1 VKSGRAA
8 ADNPG
13 QELAMS
19 ALLRL
24 ISVVCSLIL
33 LLSFAMFAADQ
44 ARHGSKATVAKIA
57 AGDDSQGPAVQQPAK
72 PKSQHSGFR
81 RAVDGADQKLVSPF
95 NGVVGNTD
103 GWSRHIA
110 LLILGFLVF
119 GVGIGFVARYAA
131 TRGL

>member
-1 VKSGRAA
+1 
-8 ADNPG
+8 
-13 QELAMS
+13 MS

-33 LLSFAMFAADQ
+33 LVSFAMFAADQ
-44 ARHGSKATVAKIA
+44 ARHGSKQTVAKIA
-57 AGDDSQGPAVQQPAK
+57 AGDSSAVPAADQQPAK
-72 PKSQHSGFR
+72 PKPHSQFR
-81 RAVDGADQKLVSPF
+81 RTVDDANNKLVSPF
-95 NGVVGNTD
+95 DGVVGNSA

-131 TRGL
+131 TRGV

>member
-1 VKSGRAA
+1 
-8 ADNPG
+8 
-13 QELAMS
+13 MS

-44 ARHGSKATVAKIA
+44 ARHGSRTTVSQIA
-57 AGDDSQGPAVQQPAK
+57 AGDDTVDPNAQQQPAK
-72 PKSQHSGFR
+72 PKPKHGEFR
-81 RAVDGADQKLVSPF
+81 RAVDSANNKLVSPF
-95 NGVVGNTD
+95 DGVVAGSD
-103 GWSRHIA
+103 GWSRHIT

-131 TRGL
+131 TRGV

>member
-1 VKSGRAA
+1 
-8 ADNPG
+8 
-13 QELAMS
+13 MS

-44 ARHGSKATVAKIA
+44 ARHGSKTTVAKIA
-57 AGDDSQGPAVQQPAK
+57 AGDDSALPASAQEKPVAK
-72 PKSQHSGFR
+72 KHSGFR
-81 RAVDGADQKLVSPF
+81 RAVDNANDKLVSPF
-95 NGVVGNTD
+95 NGVVTGSD
-103 GWSRHIA
+103 GWTRHIA

-131 TRGL
+131 TRGV

>member
-1 VKSGRAA
+1 
-8 ADNPG
+8 
-13 QELAMS
+13 MS

-44 ARHGSKATVAKIA
+44 ARHGSKTTVARIA
-57 AGDDSQGPAVQQPAK
+57 AGDDTTAPASRQAPAK
-72 PKSQHSGFR
+72 PKHGEFR
-81 RAVDGADQKLVSPF
+81 RAVDGANDKLVSPF
-95 NGVVGNTD
+95 DGVVAGNS

-110 LLILGFLVF
+110 LLVLGFLVF
-119 GVGIGFVARYAA
+119 GVGIGFAARYAA

>member
-1 VKSGRAA
+1 
-8 ADNPG
+8 
-13 QELAMS
+13 MS

-44 ARHGSKATVAKIA
+44 ARHGSKTTVARIA
-57 AGDDSQGPAVQQPAK
+57 AGDDTVDPGAQQPPAK
-72 PKSQHSGFR
+72 PKPKHNEFR
-81 RAVDGADQKLVSPF
+81 RAVDGANDKLVSPF
-95 NGVVGNTD
+95 NGVVASSS
-103 GWSRHIA
+103 GWTRHIA
-110 LLILGFLVF
+110 LLVLSFLVF

>member
-1 VKSGRAA
+1 
-8 ADNPG
+8 
-13 QELAMS
+13 MS

-44 ARHGSKATVAKIA
+44 ARHGSKTEVAKIA
-57 AGDDSQGPAVQQPAK
+57 AGDNTPVPTGQRQPAK
-72 PKSQHSGFR
+72 PKQHGQFR
-81 RAVDGADQKLVSPF
+81 RAVDGANDKLVSPF
-95 NGVVGNTD
+95 SGVVTGSS
-103 GWSRHIA
+103 GWSRHIT

-119 GVGIGFVARYAA
+119 GVGLGFAARYAA

>member
-1 VKSGRAA
+1 
-8 ADNPG
+8 
-13 QELAMS
+13 MS

-44 ARHGSKATVAKIA
+44 ARHGSKTTVARIA
-57 AGDDSQGPAVQQPAK
+57 AGDNTPNPAAQPQQQPVK
-72 PKSQHSGFR
+72 PKSQHSEFR
-81 RAVDGADQKLVSPF
+81 RAVDDANQKLVSPF
-95 NGVVGNTD
+95 NGVVGNSS

-119 GVGIGFVARYAA
+119 GVGIGFVARYVA